1 MSASFRTKSTVR
13 ATSKGFGR
21 RSRTPF
27 VETTTSGRALLHPV
41 RHEPAAVV
49 GDRPGRLPDPD
60 SAGSLADDP
69 ASDDGVLAVEFG
81 QRRERLID
89 ELPLAIIAAA
99 LRESAPLVVEGH
111 VGAFARE
118 ERFPDVARELAL
130 VEGSLE
136 EVGISRVE
144 PPQDRQDPLARE
156 DALPRRL
163 DPLRR
168 SVGEEVVP
176 EILFEQP

>member
-49 GDRPGRLPDPD
+49 GNRAGRLPDPD
-60 SAGSLADDP
+60 SAGFLADDP

-81 QRRERLID
+81 QRRERLVD
-89 ELPLAIIAAA
+89 ELPFAVFAAG
-99 LRESAPLVVEGH
+99 LGKNAPLIVERH
-111 VGAFARE
+111 VRAFARE
-118 ERFPDVARELAL
+118 ERFLDVARQLAL
-130 VEGSLE
+130 VEGGLE
-136 EVGISRVE
+136 EVRISRVE
-144 PPQDRQDPLARE
+144 LPQDR
-156 DALPRRL
+156 
-163 DPLRR
+163 
-168 SVGEEVVP
+168 
-176 EILFEQP
+176 